1 MPPDELLRY
10 GRELGLELPDGAAP
24 SEAAR
29 RIRLRQALLI
39 ELERDALLDV
49 IVWARRPV
57 RRSAGKEEIARQIAA
72 VQRTNYEE
80 LSPRGLA
87 ALARLRE
94 IDVKT
99 TDDAPTLVERLR
111 RHDGFWK
118 RVASKRRQIVGSFVG
133 KLLHEPQQG
142 EAPPYRFLPENPAL
156 PADTARESLKNQIEE
171 HGVVGGLAQR
181 LRGAA
186 DDYIKT
192 KLDEIEHRIDWKLD
206 EIDARLS
213 EWRDREVANR
223 LKILKI
229 TLVFTVLV
237 ALLSLGYNC
246 LKTRSIGEPE
256 TSLKQTAVETAVPD
270 ER

>member
-1 MPPDELLRY
+1 LSELPPDELLRY
-10 GRELGLELPDGAAP
+10 GRELGLALPDGVAP

-29 RIRLRQALLI
+29 RIRLHQALLI
-39 ELERDALLDV
+39 ELERDALLDI

-80 LSPRGLA
+80 LSPRGLV

-118 RVASKRRQIVGSFVG
+118 RVASKRRRIVGSFLG
-133 KLLHEPQQG
+133 KLLHEPPQG
-142 EAPPYRFLPENPAL
+142 EPPPYRFLPEHPAL
-156 PADTARESLKNQIEE
+156 PGDASRESLKNQIEE
-171 HGVVGGLAQR
+171 HGVVGGLAPR

-192 KLDEIEHRIDWKLD
+192 KPDRG
-206 EIDARLS
+206 ARGLRFR
-213 EWRDREVANR
+213 RDRAPHR
-223 LKILKI
+223 LE
-229 TLVFTVLV
+229 
-237 ALLSLGYNC
+237 AG
-246 LKTRSIGEPE
+246 RDRR
-256 TSLKQTAVETAVPD
+256 QA
-270 ER
+270 ERMARP

>member
-1 MPPDELLRY
+1 LPPDELLRY
-10 GRELGLELPDGAAP
+10 GRELGLALPDGVAP

-29 RIRLRQALLI
+29 RIRLHQALLI
-39 ELERDALLDV
+39 ELERDALLDI

-80 LSPRGLA
+80 LSPRGLV

-118 RVASKRRQIVGSFVG
+118 RVASKRRRIVGSFLG
-133 KLLHEPQQG
+133 KLLHEPPQG
-142 EAPPYRFLPENPAL
+142 EPPPYRFLPEHPAL
-156 PADTARESLKNQIEE
+156 PGDASRESLKNQIEE

-237 ALLSLGYNC
+237 ALLSLGYNY
-246 LKTRSIGEPE
+246 LKTRGVGEPE
-256 TSLKQTAVETAVPD
+256 ALPKQTAVQTAAPD